1 MNSNLSG
8 NRCLTINELKKMRKI
23 YSFMVAAAAL
33 FTAASCNKELPQEQ
47 LPVGETVVYT
57 ASVDGADT
65 KAQLNEAGTKSEWVA
80 NDAITVHDGTNPYKF
95 TTAQAGQNVEFS
107 NSENFGEY
115 RPVIAVYPYGD
126 KYTVD
131 VNAKT
136 VKANIPTYQPAR
148 EETYNE
154 SAALAVA
161 YSEGSDF
168 AFKNAHALLK
178 FTVKGEKSIKAI
190 EFYGNNSEAITGDML
205 VTLNEDNTI
214 ASVEG
219 QDTEFKENDQTN
231 VMKGT
236 WVKLYSEDEA
246 NSWCF
251 KENVTYYAA
260 IAPANFT
267 EGFAIN
273 LILADD
279 TKIEGYKKFE
289 GELNLEASKILP
301 LGEIEYVAP
310 VVHEWA
316 VAGTFNGWSTTAN
329 PMELVDGY
337 YVAKNITGLA
347 YGEPEAGKT
356 ESSTG
361 FKFVN
366 NGSTWKGAEGKAI
379 AGTWD
384 YVWGDGGSNIY
395 VEDATS
401 DAAYDIY
408 LNPKEGDHGK
418 FVVVPAGEAMPED
431 GVEAPEV
438 TPDMDSNWAL
448 AGTFNAWGNTVFKTT
463 SINGL
468 FVIKN
473 LSLDSGDE
481 IKVKVVANWD
491 TSYGGGIKNLKQ
503 NSWMKVYSN
512 GSNIPVS
519 TAGKYDVYFDLSNAR
534 LYLMAAGTEYTTA
547 VEQTSDGPAPA
558 SPSEWY
564 IVGNFNNWNP
574 KDEKYR
580 MSDDGTYYVYDNF
593 TATSG
598 CEMKFAPGKWSN
610 DKGASGSFSAN
621 KWLNTGGNNIK
632 VTAGTYKI
640 YLKKDLSQYKFEKK

>member
-1 MNSNLSG
+1 MNSNSSG

-80 NDAITVHDGTNPYKF
+80 NDAITVHDGTNSYKF
-95 TTAQAGQNVEFS
+95 TTAQAGQNVEFT

-126 KYTVD
+126 KYTVEVD
-131 VNAKT
+131 AKT

-148 EETYNE
+148 EGTYNE
-154 SAALAVA
+154 NAALAVA

-310 VVHEWA
+310 GAESSGWSLPGVY
-316 VAGTFNGWSTTAN
+316 NGWSTATTFLY
-329 PMELVDGY
+329 EEGDY
-337 YVAKNITGLA
+337 FVARNVSGLN
-347 YGEPEAGKT
+347 
-356 ESSTG
+356 TG
-361 FKFVN
+361 FKFQHAEFGWKGV
-366 NGSTWKGAEGKAI
+366 GSTDPVA
-379 AGTWD
+379 AGQWHKLN
-384 YVWGDGGSNIY
+384 GEANISLT
-395 VEDATS
+395 DAN
-401 DAAYDIY
+401 AYDIY
-408 LNPKEGDHGK
+408 MTKDGSQFQAVAAGSAAPEAPVVVADYWGLIGVGGDWANDKILVEEGDYLVVKNVSITATDQFK
-418 FVVVPAGEAMPED
+418 FRKNSEWNEQKIAKGGLAAANTEYDLVDAGS
-431 GVEAPEV
+431 
-438 TPDMDSNWAL
+438 SN
-448 AGTFNAWGNTVFKTT
+448 
-463 SINGL
+463 
-468 FVIKN
+468 
-473 LSLDSGDE
+473 
-481 IKVKVVANWD
+481 
-491 TSYGGGIKNLKQ
+491 
-503 NSWMKVYSN
+503 MK
-512 GSNIPVS
+512 VS
-519 TAGKYDVYFDLSNAR
+519 TAGTYD
-534 LYLMAAGTEYTTA
+534 
-547 VEQTSDGPAPA
+547 
-558 SPSEWY
+558 
-564 IVGNFNNWNP
+564 
-574 KDEKYR
+574 
-580 MSDDGTYYVYDNF
+580 
-593 TATSG
+593 
-598 CEMKFAPGKWSN
+598 
-610 DKGASGSFSAN
+610 
-621 KWLNTGGNNIK
+621 
-632 VTAGTYKI
+632 I
-640 YLKKDLSQYKFEKK
+640 YLKKDLSKVYCMEAGKTPDQAVQPDLSKTYRFYVQNKVGWSTLNFYAWGGYVSAGWPGDKMTVSATVEGYGACKYIEITKGVSVVNFIVNNGSKQTKDLKVSGNSNVKTLANGDMIYILTSADLK